1 MEKRKKT
8 SCLVTSKENNKENKN
23 ISEDYK
29 KAVYKTIICNFSGFI
44 CVITAYYFTQY
55 LEPNFPKGIN
65 MSICSFAIVILVSI
79 IYVLFK
85 KL

>member
-1 MEKRKKT
+1 MGKRKKT
-8 SCLVTSKENNKENKN
+8 SCLVTSKENKENKN
-23 ISEDYK
+23 ISEYYK

-44 CVITAYYFTQY
+44 CVIAAYYFTQY
-55 LEPNFPKGIN
+55 LEPYFPKSIN
-65 MSICSFAIVILVSI
+65 MSICSFAIVFLVSI